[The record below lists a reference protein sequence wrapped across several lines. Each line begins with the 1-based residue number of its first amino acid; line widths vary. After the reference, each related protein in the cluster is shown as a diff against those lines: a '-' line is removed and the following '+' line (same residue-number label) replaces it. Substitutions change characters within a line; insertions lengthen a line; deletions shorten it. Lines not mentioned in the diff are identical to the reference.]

1 MGFEL
6 EFIKHN
12 SDYINGTY
20 YIMGFDQDK
29 LMKYNIKVNQVYLL
43 SMLKQIIN
51 EFDLETIVED
61 GKVYYNVSPAQVI
74 LDNGIFYIHSRSY
87 ANKIVKP
94 LYEKKFIIKA
104 NKKVMRSDCFI
115 RLNIEDLK

>member
-1 MGFEL
+1 MSW
-6 EFIKHN
+6 N
-12 SDYINGTY
+12 SCADEEISRSPGRWSEYPEH
-20 YIMGFDQDK
+20 
-29 LMKYNIKVNQVYLL
+29 L
-43 SMLKQIIN
+43 
-51 EFDLETIVED
+51 VED